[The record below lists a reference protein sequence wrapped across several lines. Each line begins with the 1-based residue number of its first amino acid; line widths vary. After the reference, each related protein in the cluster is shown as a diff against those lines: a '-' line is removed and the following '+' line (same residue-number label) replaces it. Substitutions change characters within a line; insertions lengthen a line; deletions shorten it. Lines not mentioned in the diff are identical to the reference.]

1 MLSLG
6 PLAFAAPWLLLGLA
20 ALPVLWWLLRV
31 TPPAPR
37 RIVFPAMRLLRGL
50 VNPEETPAKTPLW
63 LILLRLALA
72 ICVILAL
79 AQPLL
84 NPRSPLTGGD
94 KLVIA
99 IDDGWASARHWDEMR
114 AALDELLARAQRD
127 GDDVVLLETA
137 PVPGPGA
144 APALSIERPEDA
156 HAEAAALQPRP
167 WPVDRDA
174 ALARLNGLNPS
185 GIAQIVWLSDGIDH
199 GDAAGFAAGLEKYG
213 PLRVRGESGNALPHL
228 LAPGNPDDQDLTAT
242 VTRAD
247 PAVPETM
254 TLRVLGAD
262 GRYLAQSDVT
272 IAAGET
278 SALAR
283 FVMPA
288 GLRNEA
294 SSIVIANE
302 ASAGAVLLLDERWK
316 RRPVGILAPGA
327 ESQPLLSGA
336 YYLDKALSPFSE
348 VRQGDVA
355 SLLQGGISVLALP
368 DGPPLNDA
376 DKTSVTAFLEQGG
389 TVLRFAGPLLAAQED
404 DGLLPVTL
412 RSGGRSL
419 GGALSWEQPLH
430 LAPFSPDSPFAGI
443 EIPDD
448 VTVSRQVLAEPTPD
462 LAAKIWARLSDGTP
476 LVTAQQRGKG
486 WLVLIHT
493 TSDPEWSNLAL
504 SGLMVEMLRRVVAL
518 SQGISG
524 ATDKPLPPVQVLDGF
539 GQLQDADAGAEIVP
553 AGEFSRTLASPHHPP
568 GFYGD
573 ADSRRALNLAPAVK
587 EFSPLPE
594 LPGAERQSYAQRAA
608 EMDFRPPLL
617 ALAFVLF
624 LIDLAAGFALRGI
637 LPRPTSWK
645 PDTWKRGAALL
656 LLALPL
662 WSIHPARAAS
672 APEADNFAIQAASEF
687 HLAYVLT
694 GIPAIDTESRQ
705 GLAGLSLVLNQRTAV
720 EAAEP
725 MGVDIEKDEL
735 IFFPL
740 LYWPVV
746 AGERVPSAAAAA
758 KLQRYLATGGTILF
772 DTRDASLGTPMA
784 EAQAQDQLK
793 RLTSGIAMP
802 PLIPLPPDHVLTKS
816 FYLMQEFPGRWT
828 GGTLWVDPAADQVN
842 DGVASVIVGGNE
854 WAGAWAVDEQSRPVY
869 AAVPGGE
876 GQREMA
882 YRFGVNLVMYALTGN
897 YKNDQV
903 HVPAILERLGQ

>member
-6 PLAFAAPWLLLGLA
+6 PLGFAAPWLLLGLI
-20 ALPVLWWLLRV
+20 ALPALWWLLRV

-37 RIVFPAMRLLRGL
+37 LVVFPAMRLLRGL
-50 VNPEETPAKTPLW
+50 VNPEETPAKTPPW

-72 ICVILAL
+72 VCVILAL
-79 AQPLL
+79 SQPLL
-84 NPRSPLTGGD
+84 NPRSPLVGGG

-99 IDDGWASARHWDEMR
+99 IDNGWASARHWDEMR
-114 AALDELLARAQRD
+114 TALDDLVARAQRD
-127 GDDVVLLETA
+127 GDNVVLLETA
-137 PVPGPGA
+137 PGPGPGA
-144 APALSIERPEDA
+144 APELSIQRPEDA

-174 ALARLNGLNPS
+174 ALARLSALNPS
-185 GIAQIVWLSDGIDH
+185 GVAQIVWLSDGIDN
-199 GDAAGFAAGLEKYG
+199 GDAADFAAGLEKFG
-213 PLRVRGESGNALPHL
+213 PLRVRSESGDELPHL
-228 LAPGNPDDQDLTAT
+228 LAPGDPGDQDLTAT

-247 PAVPETM
+247 PALPETV
-254 TLRVLGAD
+254 TLRALGED
-262 GRYLAQSDVT
+262 GRLLAQSDVA

-278 SALAR
+278 AALAR
-283 FVMPA
+283 LVMPA
-288 GLRNEA
+288 ELRNRA
-294 SSIVIANE
+294 TSIVLANE
-302 ASAGAVLLLDERWK
+302 ASAGSVFLLDERWK

-336 YYLDKALSPFSE
+336 YYLDKALAPFSE
-348 VRQGDVA
+348 VREGDAA

-368 DGPPLNDA
+368 DAPPLDDA
-376 DKTSVTAFLEQGG
+376 DKAAVTAFLEQGG
-389 TVLRFAGPLLAAQED
+389 TLLRFAGASMAARDD

-412 RSGGRSL
+412 RGGGRSL

-430 LAPFSPDSPFAGI
+430 LAPFSPDSPFAGL

-448 VTVSRQVLAEPTPD
+448 VTVSRQVLAEPAPD
-462 LAAKIWARLSDGTP
+462 LAAKTWARLTDGTP
-476 LVTAQQRGKG
+476 LVTAEKRGKG
-486 WLVLIHT
+486 WLILVHT

-524 ATDKPLPPVQVLDGF
+524 AADKPLPPVQVLDGF
-539 GQLQDADAGAEIVP
+539 GQLQDAPATAEIVA
-553 AGEFSRTLASPHHPP
+553 AGEFSRTMASPHHPP

-573 ADSRRALNLAPAVK
+573 ADSRRALNLAPSVK
-587 EFSPLPE
+587 NFAPLPD
-594 LPGAERQSYAQRAA
+594 LPGATRQSYERSAA
-608 EMDFRPPLL
+608 EMDLRPPLL
-617 ALAFVLF
+617 ALAFILF
-624 LIDLAAGFALRGI
+624 LADLAAGFALRGI
-637 LPRPTSWK
+637 LPRPASWK
-645 PDTWKRGAALL
+645 KGAWKGGAALL

-662 WSIHPARAAS
+662 WSTHPARAAS
-672 APEADNFAIQAASEF
+672 ADDFAIKAASQF

-694 GIPAIDTESRQ
+694 GIPAIDAESRQ

-740 LYWPVV
+740 LYWPVTE
-746 AGERVPSAAAAA
+746 GERAPSAAAAA

-772 DTRDASLGTPMA
+772 DTRDAELGTPMA
-784 EAQAQDQLK
+784 AAQTQDRLQ
-793 RLTSGIAMP
+793 RLTAGIAMP

-816 FYLMQEFPGRWT
+816 FYLMQEFPGRWE
-828 GGTLWVDPAADQVN
+828 GGTLWVDPAPNQLN

-854 WAGAWAVDEQSRPVY
+854 WAGAWAVDQQSRPVY

-897 YKNDQV
+897 YKDDQV